1 MTSLFVFILKKHA
14 DKLNWARYTTDKLV
28 DGGSKYGWF
37 KWEGKNVLDEL
48 FEFKEENL
56 CAITKQGKE
65 KIKEL
70 VKDNDTYQ
78 MLINEL
84 DFISN
89 DDKEKGKNITN
100 T

>member
-1 MTSLFVFILKKHA
+1 MFN
-14 DKLNWARYTTDKLV
+14 LNEKEKT
-28 DGGSKYGWF
+28 
-37 KWEGKNVLDEL
+37 VLDEL

-56 CAITKQGKE
+56 CVVTKQDKE

-78 MLINEL
+78 MVIDKL

-89 DDKEKGKNITN
+89 DDKEKEKFKNSLESYIDRVN
-100 T
+100 IIGAYENEKFYKIRICRCCKFAF

>member
-1 MTSLFVFILKKHA
+1 M
-14 DKLNWARYTTDKLV
+14 
-28 DGGSKYGWF
+28 
-37 KWEGKNVLDEL
+37 